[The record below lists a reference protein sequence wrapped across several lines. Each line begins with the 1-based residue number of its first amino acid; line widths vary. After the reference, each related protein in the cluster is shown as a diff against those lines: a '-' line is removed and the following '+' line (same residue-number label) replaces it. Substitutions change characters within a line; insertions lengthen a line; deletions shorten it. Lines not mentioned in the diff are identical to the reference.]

1 MHGEDAPGAQQRTR
15 QISVVPEHGGAGCPV
30 LTQMRPC
37 GNVPCG
43 CSHVACE
50 YKLHEVY
57 NNHSIRVHH
66 SIDELF
72 GSKHTCKIVDG
83 QCSCTC
89 TDFNAEHFTLQ
100 FRGKHWDDDDWREYD
115 DAATAPS
122 PADVFISEYVEGS
135 CNTKA
140 IELHNPTDVDITMNG
155 THLQWHHSDD
165 FYGHQRDD
173 EDTDV
178 NANGYDIRLDGKTIP
193 AGGTFVFCREQRVTS
208 ATDCTS
214 PAGDAVKFPLGTN
227 EQRLKPNGPC
237 DMVVGSSAGCVE
249 PYCNPSSATGN
260 AVKHTGDDSIELRL
274 DGRPACFNASIWGS
288 EFKALMESVP
298 HYDTCGDAVDVVG
311 FPGEDVDDMSAAE
324 RLARGAVDDDGSILF
339 KDHTLRR
346 KVSVAQGSPTFQ
358 KAQWNVLKH
367 VQGSDGHT
375 ESGLVSISD
384 LGALAP
390 AMCAAG

>member
-1 MHGEDAPGAQQRTR
+1 M
-15 QISVVPEHGGAGCPV
+15 
-30 LTQMRPC
+30 
-37 GNVPCG
+37 
-43 CSHVACE
+43 
-50 YKLHEVY
+50 
-57 NNHSIRVHH
+57 
-66 SIDELF
+66 
-72 GSKHTCKIVDG
+72 
-83 QCSCTC
+83 
-89 TDFNAEHFTLQ
+89 
-100 FRGKHWDDDDWREYD
+100 
-115 DAATAPS
+115 
-122 PADVFISEYVEGS
+122 FISEYVEGS

-214 PAGDAVKFPLGTN
+214 PAGDAVKFPVGTN

-274 DGRPACFNASIWGS
+274 DGRPACFNASTR
-288 EFKALMESVP
+288 ESAGWSCEACAGCFRTARRTA
-298 HYDTCGDAVDVVG
+298 HSTHH
-311 FPGEDVDDMSAAE
+311 
-324 RLARGAVDDDGSILF
+324 ARG
-339 KDHTLRR
+339 HTPAHHPR
-346 KVSVAQGSPTFQ
+346 
-358 KAQWNVLKH
+358 
-367 VQGSDGHT
+367 GHPAA
-375 ESGLVSISD
+375 LHARPAISKR
-384 LGALAP
+384 P
-390 AMCAAG
+390 